1 MVPQRVF
8 QTIRRVRTLPIAL
21 IACAAVS
28 ILVSGSAAAQSDP
41 VGQPATELFNT
52 TDAVIL
58 DLRPGDDSLRAPSRE
73 AFREALGEHGELR
86 LPGAL
91 ELRRVLAR
99 SPHSAVFEQGKVAL
113 DSVALAYGA
122 LDCQQTFT
130 RSEKAILDLAA
141 ASASGIDASTELR
154 QAYLYRFLC
163 AHRGGDVDKAMAA
176 ASMLRT
182 LAVGVSADGR
192 PKEISEATWQTYP
205 AIDAQSNQVQVAVS
219 FESEPPGAAIW
230 IDFEERGTTPENVF
244 LPTGE
249 HIVALGSSQGA
260 VSQRVTVASAGA
272 IKLPLHA
279 SSSKWKEIA
288 DSVDSLRAAKPDARN
303 IEMRNLMAALEAQV
317 AFVMESPGRV
327 SVWVLPLGKSAPHH
341 IGHAPNASIAGS
353 IALQALRDSAQAP
366 GLDPTMPL
374 LREYDD
380 TKVRTSSSRR
390 WWVYGVVLGAAAVG
404 AGFIIAQDLSDDRQR
419 IEVAFP

>member
-1 MVPQRVF
+1 LV
-8 QTIRRVRTLPIAL
+8 
-21 IACAAVS
+21 
-28 ILVSGSAAAQSDP
+28 LVSGSAQSDP
-41 VGQPATELFNT
+41 VGKAATEIFST

-58 DLRPGDDSLRAPSRE
+58 DLRPGDDAIRAPSRD

-86 LPGAL
+86 LPATL

-99 SPHSAVFEQGKVAL
+99 SPHSALLEQGKVAL
-113 DSVALAYGA
+113 ASVALAYGA
-122 LDCQQTFT
+122 LDCPGTFN
-130 RSEKAILDLAA
+130 RSEQAILDLAA
-141 ASASGIDASTELR
+141 ASASGIDASLELR

-163 AHRGGDVDKAMAA
+163 AHRAGDVDKAMAA

-182 LAVGVSADGR
+182 LAAGVSADGR

-205 AIDAQSNQVQVAVS
+205 VIDAQSNQVQVAVS
-219 FESEPPGAAIW
+219 FESEPSGAAIW
-230 IDFEERGTTPENVF
+230 VDFEERGTTPEK
-244 LPTGE
+244 LILAAGE
-249 HIVALGSSQGA
+249 HIIALGSTQGA
-260 VSQRVTVASAGA
+260 VSQRVSVTGAGT
-272 IKLPLHA
+272 IRLPLHA
-279 SSSKWKEIA
+279 SPRKWKEIA
-288 DSVDSLRAAKPDARN
+288 ESVDTLRAAKPAARN

-317 AFVMESPGRV
+317 AFVMQDPGRV

-374 LREYDD
+374 LREHDD
-380 TKVRTSSSRR
+380 TKVSTSSRR

-404 AGFIIAQDLSDDRQR
+404 AGFIIAQDLTDDRQR